1 MPAEMSL
8 DRIMGFLKSD
18 EPKSS
23 IKSNFSGLK
32 PELQSLAQKL
42 IEQAKMQ
49 GINLIVTDT
58 LRTKKQ
64 QEALYNQGRTTEGPI
79 VTNAKP
85 GTSLHEKGL
94 AFDVAVLDKNGKP
107 SWPNDTNLWNLIGKI
122 GLSLG
127 LEWGGNFKSP
137 DYPHFQIKNNI
148 TKNDFIR
155 MKDVPDK
162 NLHILAKIFLEKLKG
177 KGYGSYQ
184 LFKFNGQIYK
194 AVLEEHSDNKRG
206 PHKGISL
213 FKKANEESINLD
225 SSLNSLFIIFEKLT
239 S

>member
-85 GTSLHEKGL
+85 GTSLHEQGL

-107 SWPNDTNLWNLIGKI
+107 SWPNDINLWNLIGKI

-137 DYPHFQIKNNI
+137 DYPHFQKKNNSI
-148 TKNDFIR
+148 SKNEFIR
-155 MKDVPDK
+155 MREVPNEK
-162 NLHILAKIFLEKLKG
+162 LQLLAKIFLKRLRG

-184 LFKFNGQIYK
+184 TFKLDGQIYK
-194 AVLEEHSDNKRG
+194 AVLEEHIGGNVKG
-206 PHKGISL
+206 KHPGISL
-213 FKKANEESINLD
+213 FKKANEIESL
-225 SSLNSLFIIFEKLT
+225 SIIFEKLT
-239 S
+239 N